1 MLGKAIVVATIYILP
16 LLICF
21 YINVWFGLVVLALYT
36 LYVFFI
42 SKSSNEYVQKFTDY
56 NVRYI
61 LKIYE
66 LINKIWK

>member
-1 MLGKAIVVATIYILP
+1 MLGKVIVVATIYMLP
-16 LLICF
+16 AFICF
-21 YINVWFGLVVLALYT
+21 YVNVWFGLTVLALYIF
-36 LYVFFI
+36 YVFFI